1 MAKITLPTDFQDD
14 IMNSTMNGKRRYRMI
29 QNTDGTISFE
39 DVTIYDQVGN
49 EFGAGKVNQTNQAVN
64 ESADKNKIINSLDAI
79 RLITQ
84 PGYMVDALVAKE
96 ILMMIDDIKAQLT
109 PMTQAQYNAASK
121 TNRLYFIKG

>member
-1 MAKITLPTDFQDD
+1 
-14 IMNSTMNGKRRYRMI
+14 MI